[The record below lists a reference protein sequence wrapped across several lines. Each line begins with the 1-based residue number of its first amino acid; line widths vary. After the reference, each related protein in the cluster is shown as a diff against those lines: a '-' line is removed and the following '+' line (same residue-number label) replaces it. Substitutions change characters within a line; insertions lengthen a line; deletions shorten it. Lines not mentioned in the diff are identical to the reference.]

1 MKTLKCLG
9 LCVGLL
15 IKALV
20 PYVCYVLVLLIPL
33 YIAYPQLFDMTWIKE
48 LLK

>member
-1 MKTLKCLG
+1 MKIIKLLG
-9 LCVGLL
+9 LTAGLL

-20 PYVCYVLVLLIPL
+20 PYVCYGVVLLTII

>member
-1 MKTLKCLG
+1 MKTIKCLG
-9 LCVGLL
+9 LCAGLL
-15 IKALV
+15 VKAV
-20 PYVCYVLVLLIPL
+20 MPYFWYCLAVLVVL